1 MTIKPFR
8 GILTK
13 LTIYSE
19 GNAGVAQWSGH
30 QPSKLG
36 MRVRF
41 PSPAPRPNTWTK
53 CLKSRAE
60 RFRDGTNDDEFRGAT
75 PLYLASIWEHSSI
88 GRAPALQ
95 AGGRRFD
102 SRWFHHTKLNDVGV
116 AEQADAADLKSAGI
130 HPCGFDSRLRH
141 HSKCSLRTEH

>member
-1 MTIKPFR
+1 MRFPCASVPT
-8 GILTK
+8 
-13 LTIYSE
+13 Y
-19 GNAGVAQWSGH
+19 AGVAQWSGH

-95 AGGRRFD
+95 AGGRGFD
-102 SRWFHHTKLNDVGV
+102 SRWFQHAKLNDVGV

-130 HPCGFDSRLRH
+130 HRAGSIPVSGTTGNVRSARSVDERRY
-141 HSKCSLRTEH
+141 